1 MGWFRSKGRWT
12 SCCAI
17 FALAVQLVL
26 SFGHIHLNNA
36 RAAVL
41 GASSIGQS
49 TLPDRTDAPIGPS
62 NDQYCAICASLH
74 SVGPLPF
81 VASIHPLLTIL
92 AQDQLAPALGVA
104 LMASTRRT
112 FQARAPPPT

>member
-1 MGWFRSKGRWT
+1 MGWFRSKGRWA

-36 RAAVL
+36 KAAGL
-41 GASSIGQS
+41 GASSIGRP
-49 TLPDRTDAPIGPS
+49 TLPDRTDVPIGPS
-62 NDQYCAICASLH
+62 NDQYCAICASLY

-81 VASIHPLLTIL
+81 VALIHPLVTIL
-92 AQDQLAPALGVA
+92 ARDQLAPTIGVA
-104 LMASTRRT
+104 LTASTRRS
-112 FQARAPPPT
+112 FQARAPPSA